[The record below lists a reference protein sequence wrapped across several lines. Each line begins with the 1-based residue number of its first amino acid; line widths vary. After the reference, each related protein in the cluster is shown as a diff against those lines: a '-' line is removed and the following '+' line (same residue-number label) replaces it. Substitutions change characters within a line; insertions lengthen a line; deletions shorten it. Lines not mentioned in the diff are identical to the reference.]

1 MSDAAGIYARES
13 TYLDR
18 HVQIAVAQRRVISVS
33 FPTEPDPDAEP
44 GHDLLDRTEAYLGGE
59 PDEFDDIRVALTV
72 PTDQRAVLETV
83 QTVPYGETATVEQ
96 IARMTPGRDLDEDH
110 GSEVR
115 TALAANPAPLFI
127 PTHRVRDG
135 PGSEPA
141 GVAAKLRAVEGL

>member
-13 TYLDR
+13 AYLDR

-44 GHDLLDRTEAYLGGE
+44 EHDLLDRVEAYLGGE
-59 PDEFDDIRVALTV
+59 PDEFDDVQVALTV

-96 IARMTPGRDLDEDH
+96 IATMTPGRDPDDDH
-110 GSEVR
+110 GSGVR

-135 PGSEPA
+135 PGGEPA
-141 GVAAKLRAVEGL
+141 GVASKLRALEGL